1 MIMPSLL
8 LQICSRNSK
17 AKYHTESM
25 KRRLKLWKEDG
36 LVREVCFIQSKLNYQ
51 NSSTSIELMAGKLN
65 NFTLSEKV
73 NAALRLL
80 SNTESAGILLTTK

>member
-1 MIMPSLL
+1 MPSLL